1 MAARCQRTRL
11 HSVDAVN
18 VLEVPA
24 IRIARAM
31 QVMQQEGEWH
41 TGTTVGDVLA
51 LYPELIPTIEEEN
64 VS

>member
-1 MAARCQRTRL
+1 MATRCQRTRL

-41 TGTTVGDVLA
+41 AGTTVGDVLA

>member
-1 MAARCQRTRL
+1 M
-11 HSVDAVN
+11 
-18 VLEVPA
+18 LEVPA

-41 TGTTVGDVLA
+41 AGTTVGDVLA
-51 LYPELIPTIEEEN
+51 LYPELITTIEEEN